1 MRVRVTVPGSSANFG
16 PGFDVLGVAL
26 AVHNVAELAETD
38 GLTVDVQGEGQAS
51 LPRDERHVVVRG
63 ARLVYEAAKRPFRG
77 LAVRQWN
84 DIPPGRGLGS
94 SASAWLLGILG
105 ANALLGEP
113 LGPDALMDLAVGQE
127 GAWDELTTRAQQLF
141 AEGKYLAGENP
152 AREALRLAE
161 ASSPPDPAQLA
172 VSLHNLAEFARAL
185 RHLTEAEI
193 LLTRAVGA
201 ASRAF
206 GPEDPAVAAV
216 LNSQATLARDRGVT
230 LVVHAN
236 RSIVDAVNHAARQST
251 GDVLI
256 VVSDDFGCPPR
267 WDESIA
273 AAIGRRHN
281 VALLVHDGID
291 GRIMT
296 LPIVDRAFY
305 ESCGYVYFPDYLS
318 MYCDD
323 DLTEHAAETG
333 RLVDARHLR
342 FPHRHP
348 DAVGGALDETYRQ
361 ERPSVVVVDRVLAS
375 EAIVERLHVAVG
387 ASLHGSVHRS
397 MLTQACSRG

>member
-1 MRVRVTVPGSSANFG
+1 MS
-16 PGFDVLGVAL
+16 
-26 AVHNVAELAETD
+26 
-38 GLTVDVQGEGQAS
+38 
-51 LPRDERHVVVRG
+51 
-63 ARLVYEAAKRPFRG
+63 
-77 LAVRQWN
+77 AVRFSL
-84 DIPPGRGLGS
+84 IHPSRGRVAQAGAAIDEWLAA
-94 SASAWLLGILG
+94 ASG
-105 ANALLGEP
+105 
-113 LGPDALMDLAVGQE
+113 VH
-127 GAWDELTTRAQQLF
+127 
-141 AEGKYLAGENP
+141 
-152 AREALRLAE
+152 AREYLLSIDAD
-161 ASSPPDPAQLA
+161 DP
-172 VSLHNLAEFARAL
+172 R
-185 RHLTEAEI
+185 R
-193 LLTRAVGA
+193 
-201 ASRAF
+201 
-206 GPEDPAVAAV
+206 DDY
-216 LNSQATLARDRGVT
+216 ATLARDRGVT

-348 DAVGGALDETYRQ
+348 DAVGGALDETYRRQ
-361 ERPSVVVVDRVLAS
+361 ARPLAWIEGRRVLARRRATRFGAAANS
-375 EAIVERLHVAVG
+375 PTLTLTLARIELTAAWQRL
-387 ASLHGSVHRS
+387 GSRVKWRV
-397 MLTQACSRG
+397 LGLPPP